1 MAWPI
6 IVAWL
11 HYVSIMLMVASL
23 LGEHLLL
30 KPEMDVAQARTLQRL
45 DIVYGAS
52 ATVVLVTGLLRMF
65 LEKGPAYYN
74 HHIAFH
80 ILFGLFVIAALLSIY
95 PTIVFLRWRGYKSR
109 ARAAVGS
116 SPVQEDPDDRAG
128 GNDVA
133 AAGAVFCDLDGAR
146 RVLSARLVRSRRSRW
161 AAFRH
166 RANPVRRRA
175 SARRLPSACSADSSG
190 DRAPFPP
197 GADNFQRFRGSDRIV
212 SWPPPTALGRWW
224 PVGGQPDGR
233 SNVGKLQVPVNTDE
247 TAIGHLTCIRCS
259 R

>member
-6 IVAWL
+6 IVAWM

-52 ATVVLVTGLLRMF
+52 ATIVLVTGLLRMF

-95 PTIVFLRWRGYKSR
+95 PTIVFLRWRADTK
-109 ARAAVGS
+109 
-116 SPVQEDPDDRAG
+116 AG
-128 GNDVA
+128 KGQQLA
-133 AAGAVFCDLDGAR
+133 AAQFRKIQMIV
-146 RVLSARLVRSRRSRW
+146 RVEMTLL
-161 AAFRH
+161 
-166 RANPVRRRA
+166 
-175 SARRLPSACSADSSG
+175 LL
-190 DRAPFPP
+190 APFFATWMAH
-197 GADNFQRFRGSDRIV
+197 GEF
-212 SWPPPTALGRWW
+212 
-224 PVGGQPDGR
+224 
-233 SNVGKLQVPVNTDE
+233 
-247 TAIGHLTCIRCS
+247 
-259 R
+259 

>member
-52 ATVVLVTGLLRMF
+52 ATIVLVTGLLRMF

-95 PTIVFLRWRGYKSR
+95 PTMMFLRWRADTK
-109 ARAAVGS
+109 
-116 SPVQEDPDDRAG
+116 AG
-128 GNDVA
+128 KGQQLA
-133 AAGAVFCDLDGAR
+133 AAQFKKIQMIV
-146 RVLSARLVRSRRSRW
+146 RVEMTLL
-161 AAFRH
+161 
-166 RANPVRRRA
+166 
-175 SARRLPSACSADSSG
+175 LL
-190 DRAPFPP
+190 APFFATWMAH
-197 GADNFQRFRGSDRIV
+197 GEF
-212 SWPPPTALGRWW
+212 
-224 PVGGQPDGR
+224 
-233 SNVGKLQVPVNTDE
+233 
-247 TAIGHLTCIRCS
+247 
-259 R
+259 

>member
-6 IVAWL
+6 IVAWM

-52 ATVVLVTGLLRMF
+52 ATIVLVTGLLRMF

-95 PTIVFLRWRGYKSR
+95 PTMVFLRWRADTK
-109 ARAAVGS
+109 
-116 SPVQEDPDDRAG
+116 AG
-128 GNDVA
+128 RGQQLA
-133 AAGAVFCDLDGAR
+133 AAQFRKIQMIV
-146 RVLSARLVRSRRSRW
+146 RVEMTLL
-161 AAFRH
+161 
-166 RANPVRRRA
+166 
-175 SARRLPSACSADSSG
+175 LL
-190 DRAPFPP
+190 APFFATWMAH
-197 GADNFQRFRGSDRIV
+197 GEF
-212 SWPPPTALGRWW
+212 
-224 PVGGQPDGR
+224 
-233 SNVGKLQVPVNTDE
+233 
-247 TAIGHLTCIRCS
+247 
-259 R
+259 